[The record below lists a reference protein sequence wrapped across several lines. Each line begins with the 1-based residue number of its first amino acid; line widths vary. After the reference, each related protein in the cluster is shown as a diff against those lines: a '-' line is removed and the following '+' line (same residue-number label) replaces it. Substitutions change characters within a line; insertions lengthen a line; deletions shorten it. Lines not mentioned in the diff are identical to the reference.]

1 MKEDSIK
8 EIAEKMKKFEE
19 MGLDPFGKK
28 SSIDSGGAEEK
39 PKTILECSLSYSLS
53 DESGQKTA
61 GGEAKAKLDRDYFS
75 VLPQFADPLLFSFR
89 DILEITE
96 EDYKINLTLTSKEK
110 LTLYNLGY
118 HFEDFSRVFSGLRN
132 EVLIKDMLM
141 DEKLRKSVPEA
152 EFLYSDE
159 NAVEKQKG
167 KCEVRLYETALIIIP
182 EKGEITRIPYS
193 DILEI
198 SGEDYAISL
207 LIESRGKII
216 FSRIGREFDPFKKA
230 LSDAMNELSLKIQI
244 SIKELLPQ
252 ADPSILRK
260 AGRLMREGRAA
271 KKGEIESV
279 SPELWKALE
288 KKLETAGMK
297 EEYEFL
303 RSLSRQEKICIG
315 FKRGLLGDLT
325 GEYIWF
331 LIPLYSTNPKEPGN
345 AVAMEAASEEDSGKA
360 TYFFRMVSRKD
371 YRNFRNIEDLDTEA
385 DNFIKKI
392 NRCMIAINFRREPVY
407 LAKEKLEEPQY
418 SKYKFSIRKLPE
430 LQFLRDF
437 FIGRVIHTS
446 PQQWKKDA
454 EDLLKFNISTENE
467 KSKWGK
473 GG

>member
-1 MKEDSIK
+1 MTVNEQ
-8 EIAEKMKKFEE
+8 
-19 MGLDPFGKK
+19 
-28 SSIDSGGAEEK
+28 EK
-39 PKTILECSLSYSLS
+39 PKTILECSLSYSLG

-61 GGEAKAKLDRDYFS
+61 GGEARAKLDRDYFS
-75 VLPQFADPLLFSFR
+75 ILPQLADPLLFSFR

-96 EDYKINLTLTSKEK
+96 EDYKINLILTSKEK

-118 HFEDFSRVFSGLRN
+118 HFEDFSRVLFKLRN
-132 EVLIKDMLM
+132 EMLIKDMLM
-141 DEKLRKSVPEA
+141 DEKLKKSIPDA
-152 EFLYSDE
+152 EFLHSNE

-167 KCEVRLYETALIIIP
+167 KCEVRLYETALIIVP

-198 SGEDYAISL
+198 NGEDYTISL
-207 LIESRGKII
+207 LTESREKII
-216 FSRIGREFDPFKKA
+216 FSKMGREFDPFKKV
-230 LSDAMNELSLKIQI
+230 LSDAINQLSLKIQI

-252 ADPSILRK
+252 ADPSVLRK

-271 KKGEIESV
+271 KKCEIESI
-279 SPELWKALE
+279 SSELWKALE
-288 KKLETAGMK
+288 KKLEIAGMK

-303 RSLSRQEKICIG
+303 KSLSRQEKICIG

-331 LIPLYSTNPKEPGN
+331 LVPVYSTNSQEPGN

-371 YRNFRNIEDLDTEA
+371 YRNSRNIEDLDLES

-392 NRCMIAINFRREPVY
+392 NRCMITINFRREPVY
-407 LAKEKLEEPQY
+407 LTEEKLEEPQY
-418 SKYKFSIRKLPE
+418 SKYKFSIRRLPE

-437 FIGRVIHTS
+437 FIGRVIHAS

-454 EDLLKFNISTENE
+454 EDLLRFNINTEDE
-467 KSKWGK
+467 KARWEKVRSPDVHRGSDSI
-473 GG
+473 GGG